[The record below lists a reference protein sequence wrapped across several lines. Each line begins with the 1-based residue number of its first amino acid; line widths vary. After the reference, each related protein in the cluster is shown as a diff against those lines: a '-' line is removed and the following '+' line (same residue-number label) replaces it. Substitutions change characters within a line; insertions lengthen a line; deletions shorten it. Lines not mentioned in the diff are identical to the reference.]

1 MHCQNFTA
9 PLISPSVSCSCVCV
23 CVQTKGTDRRD
34 GGCSLSDGA
43 ETLEACIIDAV
54 VNRGLQWPTVMGE

>member
-1 MHCQNFTA
+1 M
-9 PLISPSVSCSCVCV
+9 
-23 CVQTKGTDRRD
+23 DRGD

-54 VNRGLQWPTVMGE
+54 VNRGLQWPTGTERVKDGSV